1 MQPAAIQQPL
11 QQSQPQDIL
20 PENQPGADQ
29 DGGQS
34 TIDADLIEEHVKQ
47 QMDEQQQKNLDRLL
61 DEGNELLFGKETHY
75 QLLKGLEKSQN
86 IAKDLGEGAYSM
98 MMALIKQGANIPGEI
113 ILPAGAILIARVASF
128 MNESG
133 MIAVTDDDYA
143 NAVETFGHL
152 IMQHDPQFM
161 ARMKQNTGQMQ
172 PQEVEQDTGIASS
185 GDGQNAGQMPA
196 QGMGGLLDMTGRT
209 GG

>member
-11 QQSQPQDIL
+11 QQSQPQDTL
-20 PENQPGADQ
+20 TENQPGADQ
-29 DGGQS
+29 DGSQF
-34 TIDADLIEEHVKQ
+34 TIDANLIEEHVKQ
-47 QMDEQQQKNLDRLL
+47 QMDEQQQEKLDLLL
-61 DEGNELLFGKETHY
+61 DEGHELLFGKETHY
-75 QLLKGLEKSQN
+75 QLLSGLKKSQD

-98 MMALIKQGANIPGEI
+98 VMALIKQGANIPRGI
-113 ILPAGAILIARVASF
+113 IVPAGGILIAQVASF
-128 MNESG
+128 LNESG

-172 PQEVEQDTGIASS
+172 PQEAEQDADIAS
-185 GDGQNAGQMPA
+185 GNAGQNTGQMPA